1 MEYIIQCD
9 DEKQQIEVL
18 QKLEKEGYSWRYS
31 GAPTNFVPISEYPWG
46 KTIITHPN
54 MQLSYA
60 GDSPHTK
67 ERAKELYKNSHKFVT
82 GREYLRRIIL

>member
-1 MEYIIQCD
+1 MDYIIQCD

-60 GDSPHTK
+60 GDSPQWK

>member
-18 QKLEKEGYSWRYS
+18 QKLEKEGYRWRYS

-60 GDSPHTK
+60 GDSPKSK
-67 ERAKELYKNSHKFVT
+67 ERAKELYKDSHQFVT
-82 GREYLRRIIL
+82 GREYRRRIIL